1 VTGGRRLLILP
12 DCNRSAVS
20 CSPLEGD
27 CRPPRRRTAN
37 RTRKGP
43 VFFLRCA
50 PEEFMLLA
58 CWRRCLRGGRSR
70 STLFPPGNARG
81 RQMAWSTPTLVE
93 ICIGLEINGSLPAE
107 FCPRRN
113 CANLNGRPVWHSG
126 PRAPVLAHPGDRCG
140 RLRLYLIIDFSARN
154 ERSIHDDAPDALA
167 LVHQLES
174 LVDVRQRH
182 GVRDHRVDFD

>member
-1 VTGGRRLLILP
+1 MTGGRRLPILP

-81 RQMAWSTPTLVE
+81 RQMAWTTPTLVE
-93 ICIGLEINGSLPAE
+93 ICIGLEINGYLPAE
-107 FCPRRN
+107 FCPRRV
-113 CANLNGRPVWHSG
+113 CVGLHGATRR
-126 PRAPVLAHPGDRCG
+126 PRAWLGGGWRLSSMELSLRDMPFGMGGRRARAAAHPGEPCRERG
-140 RLRLYLIIDFSARN
+140 RREL
-154 ERSIHDDAPDALA
+154 APD
-167 LVHQLES
+167 Q
-174 LVDVRQRH
+174 
-182 GVRDHRVDFD
+182 